1 MTEEICQPRMGQKN
15 QGSIRGKMSTLD
27 ETKNRGSTRHRPP
40 PHPPLIDSYFVVL
53 RQVYPC
59 GKVHLLKHMR
69 VLRHMIITI
78 CRTTML
84 NLY

>member
-1 MTEEICQPRMGQKN
+1 MTEEICQPRMGQKKS
-15 QGSIRGKMSTLD
+15 GV
-27 ETKNRGSTRHRPP
+27 
-40 PHPPLIDSYFVVL
+40 DSYFVVL

-59 GKVHLLKHMR
+59 GKLHLLKHMR

>member
-15 QGSIRGKMSTLD
+15 QGSIR
-27 ETKNRGSTRHRPP
+27 HRPP
-40 PHPPLIDSYFVVL
+40 PHLPLIDSYFVVL

-59 GKVHLLKHMR
+59 GKLHLLKHMR
-69 VLRHMIITI
+69 MLRHMIIMI
-78 CRTTML
+78 CCTTML

>member
-1 MTEEICQPRMGQKN
+1 MSSKWPKKFVNLGWDKKN
-15 QGSIRGKMSTLD
+15 QGSI
-27 ETKNRGSTRHRPP
+27 RHRPP

-59 GKVHLLKHMR
+59 GKLRLLKHMR

>member
-15 QGSIRGKMSTLD
+15 QGSV
-27 ETKNRGSTRHRPP
+27 RHRPP

-59 GKVHLLKHMR
+59 GKLHLLKHMR

-84 NLY
+84 CHPRLTFFLGLLLEMLTFP